1 MERRCEHCGKK
12 FIPLS
17 NIPGQRYCSCRQCQ
31 NARRKKWRKQK
42 LAIDQ
47 DYKGNQAD
55 AQRRWCE
62 KNKGYWGRYRA
73 SHPEYV
79 ERNRQLQRVRNQR
92 RKGVNEASDTS
103 TMIAKRYAL
112 SQEKTDISGY
122 YKLVPAGP
130 QMIAKSDVLL
140 VKLDFIST
148 GYPHG
153 L

>member
-17 NIPGQRYCSCRQCQ
+17 NIPGQRYCSCHQCQ
-31 NARRKKWRKQK
+31 NARRQKWRKQK

-47 DYKGNQAD
+47 DYKSNQAD

-103 TMIAKRYAL
+103 TMIAK
-112 SQEKTDISGY
+112 
-122 YKLVPAGP
+122 
-130 QMIAKSDVLL
+130 SDVLL

-153 L
+153 P

>member
-1 MERRCEHCGKK
+1 LGAVSH
-12 FIPLS
+12 
-17 NIPGQRYCSCRQCQ
+17 
-31 NARRKKWRKQK
+31 
-42 LAIDQ
+42 
-47 DYKGNQAD
+47 
-55 AQRRWCE
+55 
-62 KNKGYWGRYRA
+62 A

-92 RKGVNEASDTS
+92 RKGDNEVSDTS

-112 SQEKTDISGY
+112 SQEKTNISGY

-153 L
+153 P